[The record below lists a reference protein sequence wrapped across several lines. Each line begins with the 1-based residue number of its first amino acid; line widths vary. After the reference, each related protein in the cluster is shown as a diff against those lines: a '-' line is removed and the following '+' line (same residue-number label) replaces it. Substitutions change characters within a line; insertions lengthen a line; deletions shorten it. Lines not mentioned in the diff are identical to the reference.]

1 MKVDYT
7 RLVVEKA
14 APASVAGARPVS
26 SSPGGLMTK
35 ALAGFGAGAGG
46 GAAKKSDQAVEQPA
60 PSPALEPRTSNKDK
74 GSERFSRIEIFLEIE
89 LYPD

>member
-14 APASVAGARPVS
+14 APASVSAARPVS